1 MAVLKLSEME
11 KIKANRYRLAI
22 LIIGILWLIFFDY
35 ATQISLQNII
45 YPDSNSYRSAAE
57 NLYVYYRGD
66 HYRPLLISAIYGIPY
81 AIGLGDAAIYQ
92 FGFWLNA
99 AFWLASLQL
108 LFGIL
113 KSFSKA
119 AIAFGL
125 TLVFLFSI
133 GNTAYLFHLLS
144 ETLFIL
150 MMLYAFSLLLRY
162 EREGDVYFLPW
173 GLSVLVLSILV
184 RPGIQYFV
192 VFTLLI
198 FVRQLWFHRH
208 HVATK
213 VLYGSITV
221 LIVQCAGLWYQAG
234 NFTVSYIDAPTYY
247 NYLGSRI
254 EQLKGNPPREL
265 GYIYSLPLPEQKK
278 LARLDMRRQ
287 LSKHPDLF
295 FKAYEWNLRENA
307 TSGTIGVADCKN
319 IKGRSFF
326 ARDVFFAISQWQN
339 RLFSLTGLLLGA
351 ICLMRRR
358 RLGNVWGLVAI
369 YVLYTILLSAISHSQ
384 GDRFSLATYPFT
396 ILLFARLVNASKPR
410 EYS

>member
-1 MAVLKLSEME
+1 ME

-22 LIIGILWLIFFDY
+22 VIVGILWLVFFDY
-35 ATQISLQNII
+35 ATQMSLQEII

-57 NLYVYYRGD
+57 NLYIFHRGD

-81 AIGLGDAAIYQ
+81 FFGFDAAAIYQ
-92 FGFWLNA
+92 FSFWLNIV
-99 AFWLASLQL
+99 FWLASLQL

-113 KSFSKA
+113 KSFTKPT
-119 AIAFGL
+119 IALVL
-125 TLVFLFSI
+125 TLISLFSI

-184 RPGIQYFV
+184 RPGIQYFA
-192 VFTLLI
+192 VFALLI
-198 FVRQLWFHRH
+198 FARQLWFHRY

-213 VLYGSITV
+213 VLYGSIAM

-247 NYLGSRI
+247 NYLGSRV

-278 LARLDMRRQ
+278 LAGSDMRMQ
-287 LSKHPDLF
+287 LSEHPDLF

-307 TSGTIGVADCKN
+307 TSGTIAVADCKN
-319 IKGRSFF
+319 IKERKFF
-326 ARDVFFAISQWQN
+326 TRDAFFAISEWQN
-339 RLFSLTGLLLGA
+339 RLFSLAGLLLA
-351 ICLMRRR
+351 SICLMQRQ
-358 RLGNVWGLVAI
+358 RLGNIWGLVAI

-396 ILLFARLVNASKPR
+396 ILLFARLISSKR
-410 EYS
+410 KENS